1 MILPTVAI
9 VIPTRNR
16 TGFLKRCLSKL
27 LPYVSSHPECSI
39 TVSDDGD
46 ASVTREA
53 LGGEMGI
60 VQVIQGP
67 RRGPAANRNCGAA
80 HSTGELLVFLDD
92 DCIPEENLIEIYQ
105 DAARKSPEIGVFEG
119 RISATGKAKGF
130 ADGCPGNETGG
141 YLWSCNFAI
150 RRELFNRIH
159 GFDDRFPFAAVEDYD
174 LHFRVK
180 QLSPVLFL
188 RDARVWHGY
197 ERRAGWKAVKH
208 LILSDLLFLHIHGL
222 EATHKTP
229 LYCIR
234 MAVRDLLVNGSRCLR
249 AGTVKDPGQLVF
261 RFWAYLQE
269 SFIIL
274 FWRYRVSLARL
285 FYPPCCPGCESI
297 HSVLAA
303 HDSPAEMRK
312 PT

>member
-80 HSTGELLVFLDD
+80 HSTGDLLVFLDD

-105 DAARKSPEIGVFEG
+105 DAARKSPGSG
-119 RISATGKAKGF
+119 SLKGASAAQ
-130 ADGCPGNETGG
+130 
-141 YLWSCNFAI
+141 
-150 RRELFNRIH
+150 RENPR
-159 GFDDRFPFAAVEDYD
+159 D
-174 LHFRVK
+174 L
-180 QLSPVLFL
+180 
-188 RDARVWHGY
+188 
-197 ERRAGWKAVKH
+197 
-208 LILSDLLFLHIHGL
+208 
-222 EATHKTP
+222 
-229 LYCIR
+229 R
-234 MAVRDLLVNGSRCLR
+234 MAALETKPAAISGR
-249 AGTVKDPGQLVF
+249 ATLPSAGRYF
-261 RFWAYLQE
+261 RPHPW
-269 SFIIL
+269 I
-274 FWRYRVSLARL
+274 R
-285 FYPPCCPGCESI
+285 
-297 HSVLAA
+297 
-303 HDSPAEMRK
+303 
-312 PT
+312 

>member
-16 TGFLKRCLSKL
+16 TEFLRRCLSKL
-27 LPYVSSHPECSI
+27 VPYVSSHPECSI

-53 LGGEMGI
+53 LRGEMGI

-80 HSTGELLVFLDD
+80 HSTGELLIFLDD
-92 DCIPEENLIEIYQ
+92 DCIPEENLIATYQ
-105 DAARKSPEIGVFEG
+105 DAARKSPEIAVFEG
-119 RISATGKAKGF
+119 RISAIGRAKGF
-130 ADGCPGNETGG
+130 ADICPENETGG

-150 RRELFNRIH
+150 RRELFNRTH
-159 GFDDRFPFAAVEDYD
+159 GFDDRFPFAAVEDYE

-180 QLSPVLFL
+180 QLSTVLFL
-188 RDARVWHGY
+188 RDARVWHSY
-197 ERRAGWKAVKH
+197 ERRVGWKTVKH
-208 LILSDLLFLHIHGL
+208 LMLSDLLFLHIHGL
-222 EATHKTP
+222 EATRKTP

-234 MAVRDLLVNGSRCLR
+234 TVARDLLLKAPKYLR

-261 RFWAYLQE
+261 QCWARLQE
-269 SFIIL
+269 SLIIL
-274 FWRYRVSLARL
+274 FWRYRAPLARL
-285 FYPPCCPGCESI
+285 FYPPCCSGCESI
-297 HSVLAA
+297 HSVLA
-303 HDSPAEMRK
+303 DRQPPAEMRK